1 MCQQWGLLMERTRGA
16 NANGRKAALWLPEID
31 QILLVGMKHGLPGIH
46 EATTSVLRLRP
57 ELTRADCW
65 KRLRYLREN
74 GNGTHPVPVNFSEEI
89 RDLLCNGYREGGRKK
104 REAIKAVRE
113 LYPGLPGRD
122 LRKFVR
128 QQGWLPRTPQ
138 GSGARRRPWS
148 EREERKLWEWA
159 GYEPASRIGQRL
171 GRSEG
176 AVRFRMKAL
185 GLSAKVTD
193 GWSFRSLQQ
202 MLRVG
207 PSKLH
212 RFVADGLLR
221 VRDPR
226 ISATSLGAMIDQRAP
241 SQVAVVETTTKTF
254 WDGPEAYSWKR
265 AANVLGVTVEEV
277 RAWIAKGNLKI
288 VDTFVTDRAFEA
300 FCRKCG
306 AELNYALLGRG
317 IRDWLVDEYGL
328 RLPSGEKGIPVPAA
342 EKHALV
348 TRHCPKCHMTMRGN
362 IFFRHVKNC
371 KGLTPVKAVLL
382 EQSSGT
388 GVGAPPLPS
397 QRGQRNDQRPDANS
411 QRVDRASVIQTPR
424 SAHID

>member
-1 MCQQWGLLMERTRGA
+1 MAAASGRVGKTCLRHGVVKADDGNQWGLLMERARGG
-16 NANGRKAALWLPEID
+16 NANGGKSSHWLPEID
-31 QILLVGMKHGLPGIH
+31 HILLVGMKHGLPGIH
-46 EATTSVLRLRP
+46 EATDSVLRLRP

-74 GNGTHPVPVNFSEEI
+74 GNGTQPVSFNCSAEI
-89 RDLLCNGYREGGRKK
+89 RELLWNGYRDGGRKK

-113 LYPGLPGRD
+113 LYPGLRGRE

-128 QQGWLPRTPQ
+128 QQGWLPRAAEGDG
-138 GSGARRRPWS
+138 GSRRPWS
-148 EREERKLWEWA
+148 EQEERKLWEWA

-176 AVRFRMKAL
+176 AVRFRMKVL
-185 GLSAKVTD
+185 GLSAKVKD

-226 ISATSLGAMIDQRAP
+226 ISATSLGAMIDQL
-241 SQVAVVETTTKTF
+241 ETTTKISF
-254 WDGPEAYSWKR
+254 DGPEAYSWKQ
-265 AANVLGVTVEEV
+265 ASKLLGVTVEEV
-277 RAWIAKGNLKI
+277 RAWIAKGKLQI

-300 FCRKCG
+300 FCKKCG
-306 AELNYALLGRG
+306 KELNQALLGRG

-328 RLPSGEKGIPVPAA
+328 RLPSGKRAFPC
-342 EKHALV
+342 H
-348 TRHCPKCHMTMRGN
+348 RPKS
-362 IFFRHVKNC
+362 
-371 KGLTPVKAVLL
+371 TP
-382 EQSSGT
+382 
-388 GVGAPPLPS
+388 
-397 QRGQRNDQRPDANS
+397 
-411 QRVDRASVIQTPR
+411 
-424 SAHID
+424 

>member
-1 MCQQWGLLMERTRGA
+1 MERTRGA
-16 NANGRKAALWLPEID
+16 NANGRRSSLWLPEID
-31 QILLVGMKHGLPGIH
+31 QILVVGMKHGLPGIH
-46 EATTSVLRLRP
+46 EATNSVLRLRSG
-57 ELTRADCW
+57 LTRADCW

-74 GNGTHPVPVNFSEEI
+74 GSGARPVAFNFSAEI
-89 RDLLCNGYREGGRKK
+89 RELLWNGYREGGPKK
-104 REAIKAVRE
+104 REALKAVRE
-113 LYPGLPGRD
+113 LYPGLPGRE

-128 QQGWLPRTPQ
+128 QQGWLPRTAK

-148 EREERKLWEWA
+148 EQEERKLWEWA

-185 GLSAKVTD
+185 GLSARVKD

-226 ISATSLGAMIDQRAP
+226 VSAASLGAMIDQLAP
-241 SQVAVVETTTKTF
+241 SRVPDVEATTKTF

-265 AANVLGVTVEEV
+265 AASLLGVTVEEV
-277 RAWIAKGNLKI
+277 RAWIANGKLKI
-288 VDTFVTDRAFEA
+288 ADTFVTDRAFEA
-300 FCRKCG
+300 FCKRFG
-306 AELNYALLGRG
+306 TELNLAFLGKG
-317 IRDWLVDEYGL
+317 IREWLVAEYGL
-328 RLPSGEKGIPVPAA
+328 RLPLPTKGVPVPPA

-348 TRHCPKCHMTMRGN
+348 TRQCPKCHTAMRGN

-371 KGLTPVKAVLL
+371 KGLAPVKAVPL
-382 EQSSGT
+382 ERSSGT
-388 GVGAPPLPS
+388 SVGAPSLPS
-397 QRGQRNDQRPDANS
+397 LRGPRNDQRSDANT
-411 QRVDRASVIQTPR
+411 QTPDRGSVVQTPR
-424 SAHID
+424 PAHID